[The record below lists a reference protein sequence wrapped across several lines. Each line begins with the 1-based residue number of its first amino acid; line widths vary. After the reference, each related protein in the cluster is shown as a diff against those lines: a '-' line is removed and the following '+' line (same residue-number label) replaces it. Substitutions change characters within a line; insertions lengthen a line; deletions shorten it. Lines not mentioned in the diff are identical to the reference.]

1 MDELS
6 QASAP
11 LSLINMRSKSVDR
24 KTHHKDKAN
33 RAGKE
38 SMRDATKCT
47 NVSGVVLSEDS
58 GNYSLNTSTTDSSK
72 SVNSC
77 DNLRIDLWVKDTGAR
92 GKYS

>member
-1 MDELS
+1 MDDLS

-24 KTHHKDKAN
+24 KNHLKDTGN

-38 SMRDATKCT
+38 
-47 NVSGVVLSEDS
+47 NVKSAARFSNVVLSEDS
-58 GNYSLNTSTTDSSK
+58 GNCSLNTSTTDSRK

-77 DNLRIDLWVKDTGAR
+77 DNLRSDLWVKDTGAR
-92 GKYS
+92 GRYS

>member
-24 KTHHKDKAN
+24 KNNLKDTGN

-38 SMRDATKCT
+38 
-47 NVSGVVLSEDS
+47 NVRSVRGVVLSEDS
-58 GNYSLNTSTTDSSK
+58 GNYSLNTSTTDSRK

-77 DNLRIDLWVKDTGAR
+77 DNLSRSGDLDLWVKEPGAKGR
-92 GKYS
+92 YS